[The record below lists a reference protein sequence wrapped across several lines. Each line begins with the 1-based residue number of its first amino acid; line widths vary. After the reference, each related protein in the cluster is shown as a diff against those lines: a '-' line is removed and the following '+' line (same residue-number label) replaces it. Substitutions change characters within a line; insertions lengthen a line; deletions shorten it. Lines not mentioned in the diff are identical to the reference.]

1 MSEAEASASQ
11 SASGVFGFS
20 GDPAEKSKCERLVSR
35 AMTGDAK
42 VRTLQQALNALGVAT
57 GGLVRCDHCPDNVEV
72 AGGYVPS
79 DRQIVLCQQW
89 MAKAPAEV
97 QNTLAHEMIHAYD
110 DARAY
115 LDWTDL
121 KHQACTEIR
130 AASLSGDCTWTRE
143 IDRGNVV
150 FRLSG
155 AGSKCVRRRA
165 ELSVAMNP
173 ACPSATAAREAVD
186 SVFTHCFADR
196 APFSQNPI
204 NPILAE

>member
-1 MSEAEASASQ
+1 MTSTSAAE
-11 SASGVFGFS
+11 SGSSGIFGVD
-20 GDPAEKSKCERLVSR
+20 GDPGEHSKCQRLVDR

-42 VRTLQQALNALGVAT
+42 VKTLQQALNALGVAT
-57 GGLVRCDHCPDNVEV
+57 GGLVRCDHCPDGVEV
-72 AGGYVPS
+72 AGGYVPA

-89 MAKAPAEV
+89 MAKQPAEV

-115 LDWTDL
+115 VDWTNL

-143 IDRGNVV
+143 VDRGNVV

-155 AGSKCVRRRA
+155 AGSMCVKRRA

-173 ACPSATAAREAVD
+173 ACTSSTAAREAVEA
-186 SVFTHCFADR
+186 VFAHCFADR
-196 APFSQNPI
+196 APFSRNPI
-204 NPILAE
+204 NPILEQ